1 MWNGRDRSLLGRC
14 PLCTWWLY
22 YNNMT
27 IMMLF
32 STVMNLFLVGCRL
45 CRAVFTGNRSFVFAA
60 KSVRGNLFIGIRSR
74 DFDWWTILMPQPI
87 IFGVAPR
94 FLSPVKKMLRVFAM
108 LYDFLLVIRF
118 FFKRLQKVVPSL
130 IASA

>member
-1 MWNGRDRSLLGRC
+1 
-14 PLCTWWLY
+14 
-22 YNNMT
+22 
-27 IMMLF
+27 
-32 STVMNLFLVGCRL
+32 
-45 CRAVFTGNRSFVFAA
+45 
-60 KSVRGNLFIGIRSR
+60 
-74 DFDWWTILMPQPI
+74 MPQPI

-130 IASA
+130 IARAPNKFRSKNNVVCPPEGD